1 MNRSWTE
8 GLIAEPSSL
17 HDGDEVW
24 FKDRPVQVAGPL
36 SPPRFRIWLSCS
48 ATGVD
53 MCVALEA
60 DRGEFVE
67 QENATTVGG
76 VSSDQEKD
84 RIRASA
90 RKLAL
95 PLALSVIPYGPF
107 RSTKEG
113 WERIDEGWGP
123 PLVGRLCDVVPDPQ
137 IALVRE
143 LRRRTG
149 PRWWGT
155 YLPRI
160 EKTAQIIWDA
170 PADLSTRQVIETLVC
185 PGMHVGRTTAHEDL
199 AAARELGLPPE
210 RRVP

>member
-1 MNRSWTE
+1 MNRYWAE
-8 GLIAEPSSL
+8 GLIVEPSSL
-17 HDGDEVW
+17 HDGDEAW
-24 FKDRPVQVAGPL
+24 FKDRPVQVAGHL
-36 SPPRFRIWLSCS
+36 FPPRFRIWLSCN

-53 MCVALEA
+53 MCVALEV
-60 DRGEFVE
+60 DRGGFVE
-67 QENATTVGG
+67 QVNATTIGG
-76 VSSDQEKD
+76 VPSDQEKD
-84 RIRASA
+84 WIRAAA

-95 PLALSVIPYGPF
+95 PLALSMIPYGPF
-107 RSTKEG
+107 QATEEG
-113 WERIDEGWGP
+113 WEWIADGWGP
-123 PLVGRLCDVVPDPQ
+123 PRIRRLCDAMPDPQ
-137 IALVRE
+137 IALVKE

-185 PGMHVGRTTAHEDL
+185 PGMHVGRTTAYEDL
-199 AAARELGLPPE
+199 AAARELGLLPG

>member
-1 MNRSWTE
+1 VNRYWTE
-8 GLIAEPSSL
+8 GLIVEPSSL
-17 HDGDEVW
+17 HDGDEAW
-24 FKDRPVQVAGPL
+24 FKDCPVRVADHL
-36 SPPRFRIWLSCS
+36 FPPRFRIWLSCN

-53 MCVALEA
+53 MCVALEV
-60 DRGEFVE
+60 DRGGFVE
-67 QENATTVGG
+67 QENASTIGG
-76 VSSDQEKD
+76 VASDQEKD

-95 PLALSVIPYGPF
+95 PLALSAISFGPF

-113 WERIDEGWGP
+113 WEWIDEGWGP
-123 PLVGRLCDVVPDPQ
+123 PLVRRLCDVMADPQ
-137 IALVRE
+137 IVLVKE

-170 PADLSTRQVIETLVC
+170 PADISTRRVIETLVC
-185 PGMHVGRTTAHEDL
+185 PSTHVGRTTAYEGL
-199 AAARELGLPPE
+199 AAARELGLLPD
-210 RRVP
+210 RRVH